1 MCCTMRLCIYNVCL
15 YTPCVYVLY
24 SLYMYVL
31 GCTVQHIYCMQIHSI
46 ASVLYARLYTCVH
59 IHSSM
64 CMFNAVC
71 THVYIYAQCVC
82 FMQYYTHLYFYTPY
96 VFYAHVCMCTLQ
108 DTVCGEYI
116 SYSNTH
122 CVCGDTHC
130 VHGTMCAHMFML
142 HTHLFMSVSACVCV
156 GRHPDHTGLSD
167 RGSHIGQD

>member
-1 MCCTMRLCIYNVCL
+1 MCVCTLHVFMFYTVCTCMCLDAQCSIYIVCRYIPL
-15 YTPCVYVLY
+15 HQY
-24 SLYMYVL
+24 SM
-31 GCTVQHIYCMQIHSI
+31 HI
-46 ASVLYARLYTCVH
+46 
-59 IHSSM
+59 
-64 CMFNAVC
+64 C
-71 THVYIYAQCVC
+71 THVCIYTPPCACSMQCVHMCTYMLNVC
-82 FMQYYTHLYFYTPY
+82 FMQYYTHLYFYTPC

-122 CVCGDTHC
+122 CVWGDTHC